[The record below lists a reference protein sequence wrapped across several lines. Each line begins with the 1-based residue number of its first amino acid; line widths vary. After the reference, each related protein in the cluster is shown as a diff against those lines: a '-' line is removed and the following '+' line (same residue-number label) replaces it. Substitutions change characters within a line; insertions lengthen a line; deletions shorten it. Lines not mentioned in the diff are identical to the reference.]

1 MPFILNVQNLITV
14 LNFSGPLLSESV
26 SKALQFTGGPDVEE
40 TAKFAG
46 TFDKF
51 FDALN
56 VSNYTEGV
64 RHRKPFQLPY
74 RSSSDF
80 WLKACA

>member
-1 MPFILNVQNLITV
+1 
-14 LNFSGPLLSESV
+14 
-26 SKALQFTGGPDVEE
+26 VEE

-64 RHRKPFQLPY
+64 RRRKPFQLPY

-80 WLKACA
+80 RLKVCA